1 MDRLKQRL
9 EKYQPELRRRKRQPL
24 QPIRSVRKLT
34 ATPTTT
40 SERSTIPMVDCWNR
54 DCNRG
59 SRHHRRIVRGNKT
72 KARQAESRTD
82 SAIHPTPSP
91 RNPANPPSLIFLLA
105 ETGHFTPLDLVQPS
119 TFHRPRTP
127 PAPSTNHTHCGRPC
141 GADTYLR
148 KRPVPCLD
156 ARNQPGRKRSIPGR
170 ADRCL
175 EPRRILSTRK

>member
-9 EKYQPELRRRKRQPL
+9 EKYQPELCRRKRQPL

-40 SERSTIPMVDCWNR
+40 SERCTIPMVDCWNR

-82 SAIHPTPSP
+82 SAIHPTP
-91 RNPANPPSLIFLLA
+91 RNPVNLL
-105 ETGHFTPLDLVQPS
+105 
-119 TFHRPRTP
+119 
-127 PAPSTNHTHCGRPC
+127 
-141 GADTYLR
+141 
-148 KRPVPCLD
+148 VPFF
-156 ARNQPGRKRSIPGR
+156 S
-170 ADRCL
+170 
-175 EPRRILSTRK
+175 